1 MLDIREIVREDES
14 GQGMVEYGLIIGLI
28 AIIVIAVFV
37 ALGGPLANMFKN
49 AVSSSEVGEGQAA
62 LSAATYA

>member
-1 MLDIREIVREDES
+1 MIDIRALKADES

-37 ALGGPLANMFKN
+37 ALGGPLKDMFED
-49 AVSSSEVGEGQAA
+49 AVTSETMGENQAA
-62 LSAATYA
+62 LSAGIYN